1 MPSPLSPLIDALMA
15 DPATARHLTPTTLAV
30 LVDVAA
36 EEGRSVGDVAENIG
50 RSRPAVSRAVDILL
64 ERGMVCVEHA
74 TDDRR
79 RVHLTLAPAGRDFY
93 ARLCAAVGVPS
104 SPED

>member
-1 MPSPLSPLIDALMA
+1 MPSPLTPLIDALMA
-15 DPATARHLTPTTLAV
+15 DPATARHLTPTILAV

-36 EEGRSVGDVAENIG
+36 EEGRGVGDVAESIG
-50 RSRPAVSRAVDILL
+50 RTRPAVSRAVDTLM
-64 ERGMVCVEHA
+64 ERGLVCVEHA

-93 ARLCAAVGVPS
+93 ARLCAAVGS
-104 SPED
+104 SSSTED